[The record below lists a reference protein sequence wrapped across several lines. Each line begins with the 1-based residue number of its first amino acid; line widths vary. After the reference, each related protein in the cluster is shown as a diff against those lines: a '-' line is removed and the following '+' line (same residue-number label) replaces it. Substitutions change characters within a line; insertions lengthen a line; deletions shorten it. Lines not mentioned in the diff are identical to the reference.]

1 MTENE
6 KKIAKIF
13 SFIALMAVK
22 LKFYPNVCGFGS
34 NIRSKLPNTMTIQHR
49 PRIR

>member
-13 SFIALMAVK
+13 SFVALMAVK
-22 LKFYPNVCGFGS
+22 LKLYPSV
-34 NIRSKLPNTMTIQHR
+34 
-49 PRIR
+49 

>member
-13 SFIALMAVK
+13 SFVALMAVK
-22 LKFYPNVCGFGS
+22 LKFYPSMCSFGS
-34 NIRSKLPNTMTIQHR
+34 NIRSKLPNTVTIQQR
-49 PRIR
+49 PRI